1 MAVSVYITC
10 KDRKEARKIAQ
21 FLLRKRLI
29 ACANMFPVESS
40 YWWKNKIHNE
50 KEYAIIAKTKKSLAK
65 KLEREVRKVHSY
77 SVPCIVFWSIAGGSN
92 DFLEWVKK
100 ETLK

>member
-1 MAVSVYITC
+1 MAVSVYITARD
-10 KDRKEARKIAQ
+10 KREARKIVQ

-29 ACANMFPVESS
+29 ACANTFPVESS
-40 YWWKNKIHNE
+40 YWWKNKIHNK
-50 KEYAIIAKTKKSLAK
+50 KEYAIIAKTKKSLSK
-65 KLEREVRKVHSY
+65 KLEKEVRKIHSY
-77 SVPCIVFWSIAGGSN
+77 SVPCIVFWPIVSGSK